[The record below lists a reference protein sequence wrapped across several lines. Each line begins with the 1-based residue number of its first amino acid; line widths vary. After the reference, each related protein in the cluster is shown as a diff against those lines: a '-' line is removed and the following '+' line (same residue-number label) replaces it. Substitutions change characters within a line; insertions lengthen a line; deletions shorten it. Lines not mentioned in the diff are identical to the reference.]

1 MIVLFVIGVLIVSL
15 YINREDY
22 GAVIILVKSKEGIL
36 I

>member
-1 MIVLFVIGVLIVSL
+1 VPIVSL

-22 GAVIILVKSKEGIL
+22 GAVTILVRSKEGVL